1 MTEPARRQAAKA
13 PLPREPVKQVFIRPF
28 WVEYP
33 AATAL
38 LAQLQALHDQQPG
51 NDRPSGLLVH
61 GPTNNGKTS
70 TALRFARQVN
80 ALAQKTEGPRRIPVI
95 HAQMPPGPDLG
106 ALYGNILRAVNAPT
120 LPTWR
125 WERKQEQVLQ
135 LAGTLGLRMLI
146 IDEVH
151 NLLQGKI
158 DQRSL
163 VLNGLKFL
171 SNELR
176 IPVVAMG
183 TNEARIAFQTDQ
195 QLGNRFEPLEMPRWR
210 PGKDYAWFL
219 KQLCGGLALD
229 DGQDLLASR
238 AVVERIHHLTDGLTG
253 ETFRLIAKLAVFA
266 AQQDEQTLQVE
277 WLGEVGW
284 VHPNDR
290 RS

>member
-1 MTEPARRQAAKA
+1 MTEPA
-13 PLPREPVKQVFIRPF
+13 PLPLQAPPRRKPAKQVFIRPL
-28 WVEYP
+28 WIDYP
-33 AATAL
+33 AAKGL
-38 LAQLQALHDQQPG
+38 MAQLRDLHDQQPD
-51 NDRPSGLLVH
+51 NDRPNGLLVY

-70 TALRFARQVN
+70 AALRFARQTN
-80 ALAQKTEGPRRIPVI
+80 RTALKAEGVRRVPVI

-120 LPTWR
+120 QPTWR

-176 IPVVAMG
+176 IPIVAIG

-210 PGKDYAWFL
+210 QGKDYAWFL
-219 KQLCGGLALD
+219 KQLCGGLELH
-229 DGQDLLASR
+229 DGDDLLASR

-253 ETFRLIAKLAVFA
+253 ETFRLLAKLRVFA
-266 AQQDEQTLQVE
+266 GQQDEQTLRLE
-277 WLGEVGW
+277 WLGEIDW

-290 RS
+290 RA